1 MSFVYCTLVFECYV
15 FFFKQKTAY
24 ELRISDWSSDVCSSD
39 LIQAAAEAIER
50 PEQFGEEPVGGSL
63 RHFRLALLLDA
74 CGLRQ
79 QCFEPAGSFR
89 LSSQDS
95 RIVGRQAKP
104 TLITAA
110 LGVRQFGKRPLAF
123 LQKCIEIGR
132 AHV

>member
-1 MSFVYCTLVFECYV
+1 MFGIDGAV
-15 FFFKQKTAY
+15 
-24 ELRISDWSSDVCSSD
+24 
-39 LIQAAAEAIER
+39 IQAAAEAIER

-110 LGVRQFGKRPLAF
+110 LCVRQFGKRPDRKSGVSGKSVSVRVEL
-123 LQKCIEIGR
+123 GGVR
-132 AHV
+132 